1 MSMVPVENGIAI
13 APGAT
18 VDLEPGGYHLMLFE
32 PIEPLRIEMRFVVT
46 LQFEQNGE
54 IPVEI
59 EVRR

>member
-1 MSMVPVENGIAI
+1 MGMVPVENGIAL

-18 VDLEPGGYHLMLFE
+18 VKLEPGGYHLMLFE
-32 PIEPLRIEMRFVVT
+32 PIEPLRIGVRFVVT
-46 LQFEQNGE
+46 LELEQNGD